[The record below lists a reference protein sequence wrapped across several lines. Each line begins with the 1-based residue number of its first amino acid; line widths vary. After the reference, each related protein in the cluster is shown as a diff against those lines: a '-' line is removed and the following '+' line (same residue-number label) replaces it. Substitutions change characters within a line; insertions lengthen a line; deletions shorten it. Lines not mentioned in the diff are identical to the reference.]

1 MAGLAPTPRRF
12 TADGKVYRVSVAPL
26 EQAGGRGVDPR
37 LKAVVFEAENRV
49 WSAPVPHTVLLT
61 ALSDE
66 QLRELLK
73 QALSR
78 G

>member
-1 MAGLAPTPRRF
+1 M
-12 TADGKVYRVSVAPL
+12 
-26 EQAGGRGVDPR
+26 DPR
-37 LKAVVFEAENRV
+37 LKAIVFEAEGRV
-49 WSAPVPHTVLLT
+49 WSAPVSHAVLLT

-66 QLRELLK
+66 QLQELLK